1 MMRSAPLV
9 LLFCLLPLSSTS
21 AQVNFLADADRFEL
35 GQRLRAFEAA
45 LENQKVVS
53 LRLKVIKTLK
63 PITGLFFT
71 GQLGEVA
78 RLLDVARLTL
88 ATGKEPDAKLLHA
101 QALSIRPARV
111 FLDSAAMELAFSV
124 RSFYQ
129 PPGERPPGLQIRV
142 QVVSAQG
149 KILAGPVLI
158 DLDDLPKEGTIPL
171 GKVIEGDHLFRAE
184 VLWKRD
190 GPKEQVMLWEQTL
203 SIVADADTRL
213 GNLRQALGKLEDN
226 KGLDAE
232 SLRRLSKILASL
244 AEGKSQETLLPAARL
259 LKEAEEAVRV
269 IASGKPF
276 YGQMKV
282 GEFWLQVPLR
292 PKPVSLRLQ
301 APAAAAHGK
310 PMPLVIAL
318 HGAGGSDNMFFDG
331 YGNGLIARL
340 CAERGWL
347 LIAPTNTTPTQA
359 LLDEVG
365 KLYPID
371 RAKVFVV
378 GHSMGAAQAVQAA
391 QASPEQFLA
400 VAALGGGRGVR
411 ASEPLKNVAFFI
423 GCGSEDFALGG
434 ARGMAD
440 SLKKAE
446 IPHVKFREYEGLEHL
461 VIVQLALR
469 DVFAFFDDQQSR
481 KR

>member
-9 LLFCLLPLSSTS
+9 LLLGVLSFSSAS
-21 AQVNFLADADRFEL
+21 AQVNLLTDADRFEL

-45 LENQKVVS
+45 LENQKDVP

-63 PITGLFFT
+63 PVTGLFFT

-88 ATGKEPDAKLLHA
+88 ITGKEPEAKLLQA

-111 FLDSAAMELAFSV
+111 FLDSAATELAFSV

-129 PPGERPPGLQIRV
+129 PPGDRPPGLQVRV
-142 QVVSAQG
+142 QVVSSQG
-149 KILAGPVLI
+149 KILAGPVVI

-171 GKVIEGDHLFRAE
+171 CKVIEGDHVFRAE
-184 VLWKRD
+184 VLLKRE
-190 GPKEQVMLWEQTL
+190 GSSEQVALWEQTL
-203 SIVADADTRL
+203 SIAADTDARL

-226 KGLDAE
+226 KGLDGE
-232 SLRRLSKILASL
+232 SLRRLSKILANL
-244 AEGKSQETLLPAARL
+244 AEGKSQETPFPAASL
-259 LKEAEEAVRV
+259 LKEAEEGVQMV
-269 IASGKPF
+269 GKGKPF
-276 YGQMKV
+276 YGHKKV
-282 GEFWLQVPLR
+282 GQFWLQVPLR

-301 APAAAAHGK
+301 APAAAAKGE
-310 PMPLVIAL
+310 PLPLVISL
-318 HGAGGSDNMFFDG
+318 HGAGGSENMFFDG

-340 CAERGWL
+340 CADRGWL
-347 LIAPTNTTPTQA
+347 LIAPTNTTPTPA

-371 RAKVFVV
+371 REKVFVV

-411 ASEPLKNVAFFI
+411 ASAALKNVAFFI

-440 SLKKAE
+440 SLKKAA
-446 IPHVKFREYEGLEHL
+446 IAQVTFREYEGLEHL

-469 DVFAFFDDQQSR
+469 DVFAFFDQHKSR
-481 KR
+481 K